1 MGELRV
7 GVEGHSTRQRRGG
20 EEGTRR
26 NREKEG
32 TSREYGID

>member
-26 NREKEG
+26 TREEG